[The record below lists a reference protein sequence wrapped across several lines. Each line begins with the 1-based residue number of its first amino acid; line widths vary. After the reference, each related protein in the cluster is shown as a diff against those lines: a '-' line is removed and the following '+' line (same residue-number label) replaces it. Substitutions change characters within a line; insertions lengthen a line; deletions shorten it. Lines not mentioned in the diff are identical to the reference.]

1 MTRPPRQAAGTNTCV
16 PKDTPRKENKAMT
29 IRRGFTP
36 KVLAWRTAL
45 AGTAALALMTLPAS
59 LPAAQ
64 AKAPTPPVMVAKA
77 AGPHIRIENFAFNP
91 PTVTVPVG
99 ATVTWTNNDGTLH
112 TVTSATKVFSSAGL
126 DEGGTFSYT
135 FTSPGTY
142 SYYCK
147 LHPHMT
153 GSIIVK

>member
-1 MTRPPRQAAGTNTCV
+1 MRIPERTVAKPFG
-16 PKDTPRKENKAMT
+16 
-29 IRRGFTP
+29 
-36 KVLAWRTAL
+36 WRTAL
-45 AGTAALALMTLPAS
+45 AGTAALVVLVLPAS

-64 AKAPTPPVMVAKA
+64 AKAPTPPVMVAKV
-77 AGPHIRIENFAFNP
+77 AGPQVRVENFSFNP

-99 ATVTWTNNDGTLH
+99 TTVTWTNNDGTLH

-135 FTSPGTY
+135 FPSPGTY